1 MTDFNVE
8 KIRND
13 FPILSRKV
21 NGKNL
26 VYLDN
31 AATSQKPNL
40 VINSLSDYYTN
51 YNSNVHRGVHKLS
64 VEATD
69 EYDNSRVKVAE
80 FINAS
85 PNETIWTRGTSES
98 LNIVSIGLIDKV
110 NSGDNIVVSR
120 MEHHSN
126 LVPWQQLCKKKNA
139 ELRYLDH
146 DLEGRIDLSKAK
158 NVIDKKTKIIAITH
172 MSNVLGVINPIAE
185 LREMSKKN
193 GTILILDGAQS
204 VPHFPVDMKQIDCD
218 FFTFSA
224 HKMLGPTG
232 IGVLYGKIDLL
243 EEMEPIYFGGDM
255 ISEVTYEDAKW
266 NDLPYKFEAGTPNIA
281 DAIATG
287 YAVDYLVQVG
297 MDKIAEHE
305 DNITAYALEKI
316 KEMPSFTI
324 IGPSDMENRGGVI
337 SFNHDTVHPHDV
349 GEILD
354 KFGVAIRTGHHC
366 AMPLVRSYEIVAA
379 CRASFYLYNTYEEID
394 IFIDSLK
401 EAESYFKT
409 SKF

>member
-1 MTDFNVE
+1 MADINLE

-13 FPILSRKV
+13 FPILNRQV
-21 NGKNL
+21 NGKKL

-31 AATSQKPNL
+31 AATSQKPNS
-40 VINSLSDYYTN
+40 VINSLNDYYTN

-69 EYDNSRVKVAE
+69 EYENARVKMAN

-85 PNETIWTRGTSES
+85 SNETIWTRNTSES
-98 LNIVSIGLIDKV
+98 LNIVALGLKDKV
-110 NSGDNIVVSR
+110 GSGDNIVVSR

-126 LVPWQQLCKKKNA
+126 LVPWQQLCNSKNA
-139 ELRYLDH
+139 ELRFLDH
-146 DLEGRIDLSKAK
+146 DINGRIDLDKAK
-158 NVIDKKTKIIAITH
+158 DVIDKNTKIIAITH
-172 MSNVLGVINPIAE
+172 MSNVLGVINPIHSI
-185 LREMSKKN
+185 REISKKH
-193 GTILILDGAQS
+193 GTFLVLDGAQS
-204 VPHFPVDMKQIDCD
+204 APHFSVDMKEIDCD
-218 FFTFSA
+218 FFAFSA

-232 IGVLYGKIDLL
+232 IGVLYGKEDLL
-243 EEMEPIYFGGDM
+243 NEMEPFYFGGDM
-255 ISEVTYEDAKW
+255 ISEVSYESAKW

-287 YAVDYLVQVG
+287 YAVDYLIETG
-297 MDKIAEHE
+297 MKSITKHE
-305 DNITAYALEKI
+305 DDLTQYALEKI
-316 KEMPSFTI
+316 KELQDYKV
-324 IGPSDMENRGGVI
+324 IGPVDMENRGGVI
-337 SFNHDTVHPHDV
+337 SFTHNEVHPHDI
-349 GEILD
+349 GELLD

-401 EAESYFKT
+401 EAVSYFNK
-409 SKF
+409 S

>member
-1 MTDFNVE
+1 MQDYNLE

-13 FPILSRKV
+13 FPILNRKV
-21 NGKNL
+21 NNNKL

-31 AATSQKPNL
+31 AATSQKPNS
-40 VINSLSDYYTN
+40 VIQSLNDYYTN

-69 EYDNSRVKVAE
+69 EYEKARFKIAD

-85 PNETIWTRGTSES
+85 SNEIIWTRNTSES
-98 LNIVSIGLIDKV
+98 INIVSIGLKNKV

-126 LVPWQQLCKKKNA
+126 LVPWQQLCKEKNA

-146 DLEGRIDLSKAK
+146 DIAGRIDLDQAK
-158 NVIDKKTKIIAITH
+158 KIIDKNTKIIAITH
-172 MSNVLGVINPIAE
+172 MSNVLGVINPINSI
-185 LREMSKKN
+185 REISKKN
-193 GTILILDGAQS
+193 GTLLVLDGAQS
-204 VPHFPVDMKQIDCD
+204 APHFSVDMKEIDCD
-218 FFTFSA
+218 FFSFSA

-232 IGVLYGKIDLL
+232 IGVLYGKEALL
-243 EEMEPIYFGGDM
+243 EEMDPFYFGGDM
-255 ISEVTYEDAKW
+255 ISEVTYEGAKW

-287 YAVDYLVQVG
+287 FGVDYLVDIG
-297 MDKIAEHE
+297 MDNITKHE
-305 DNITAYALEKI
+305 DNITNYALEKM
-316 KEMPSFTI
+316 KDLTDYKI
-324 IGPSDMENRGGVI
+324 IGPLDMKDRGGVI
-337 SFNHDTVHPHDV
+337 SFTHKSVHPHDV

-401 EAESYFKT
+401 EAESYFNKL
-409 SKF
+409 

>member
-1 MTDFNVE
+1 MQDYNLE

-13 FPILSRKV
+13 FPILNRKV
-21 NGKNL
+21 NNNKL

-31 AATSQKPNL
+31 AATSQKPNS
-40 VINSLSDYYTN
+40 VIQSLNDYYTN

-69 EYDNSRVKVAE
+69 EYEKARFKIAD

-85 PNETIWTRGTSES
+85 SNEIIWTRNTSES
-98 LNIVSIGLIDKV
+98 INIVSIGLKNKV

-126 LVPWQQLCKKKNA
+126 LVPWQQLCKEKNA

-146 DLEGRIDLSKAK
+146 DIAGRIDLDQAK
-158 NVIDKKTKIIAITH
+158 KIIDKNTKIIAITH
-172 MSNVLGVINPIAE
+172 MSNVLGVINPINSI
-185 LREMSKKN
+185 REISKKN
-193 GTILILDGAQS
+193 GTLLVLDGAQS
-204 VPHFPVDMKQIDCD
+204 APHFSVDMKEIDCD
-218 FFTFSA
+218 FFSFSA

-232 IGVLYGKIDLL
+232 IGVLYGKEALL
-243 EEMEPIYFGGDM
+243 EEMDPFYFGGDM
-255 ISEVTYEDAKW
+255 ISEVTYEGAKW

-287 YAVDYLVQVG
+287 FGVDYLVDIG
-297 MDKIAEHE
+297 MDNITKHE
-305 DNITAYALEKI
+305 DNITNYALEKM
-316 KEMPSFTI
+316 KDLTDYKI
-324 IGPSDMENRGGVI
+324 IGPLDMKDRGGVI
-337 SFNHDTVHPHDV
+337 SFTHNSVHPHDV

-394 IFIDSLK
+394 IFINSLE
-401 EAESYFKT
+401 EAESYFNKL
-409 SKF
+409 

>member
-1 MTDFNVE
+1 MQDYNLE

-13 FPILSRKV
+13 FPILNRKV
-21 NGKNL
+21 NNNKL

-31 AATSQKPNL
+31 AATSQKPNS
-40 VINSLSDYYTN
+40 VIQSLNDYYTN

-69 EYDNSRVKVAE
+69 EYEKARLKIAD

-85 PNETIWTRGTSES
+85 SNEIIWTRNTSES
-98 LNIVSIGLIDKV
+98 INIVSIGLKNKV

-126 LVPWQQLCKKKNA
+126 LVPWQQLCKEKNA

-146 DLEGRIDLSKAK
+146 DIAGRIDLDQAK
-158 NVIDKKTKIIAITH
+158 KIIDKNTKIIAITH
-172 MSNVLGVINPIAE
+172 MSNVLGVINPINSI
-185 LREMSKKN
+185 REISKKN
-193 GTILILDGAQS
+193 GTLLVLDGAQS
-204 VPHFPVDMKQIDCD
+204 APHFSVDMKEIDCD
-218 FFTFSA
+218 FFSFSA

-232 IGVLYGKIDLL
+232 IGVLYGKEALL
-243 EEMEPIYFGGDM
+243 EEMDPFYFGGDM
-255 ISEVTYEDAKW
+255 ISEVTYEGAKW

-287 YAVDYLVQVG
+287 FGVDYLVDIG
-297 MDKIAEHE
+297 MDNITKHE
-305 DNITAYALEKI
+305 DNITNYALEKM
-316 KEMPSFTI
+316 KDLTDYKI
-324 IGPSDMENRGGVI
+324 IGPLDMKDRGGVI
-337 SFNHDTVHPHDV
+337 SFTHNSVHPHDV

-394 IFIDSLK
+394 IFINSLK
-401 EAESYFKT
+401 EAESYFNKL
-409 SKF
+409 

>member
-1 MTDFNVE
+1 MADFNLE
-8 KIRND
+8 KIRKD
-13 FPILSRKV
+13 FPILNRQV
-21 NGKNL
+21 NGKKL

-31 AATSQKPNL
+31 AATSQKPNV
-40 VINSLSDYYTN
+40 VIESLNDFYTN

-69 EYDNSRVKVAE
+69 SYENARVKIAN

-85 PNETIWTRGTSES
+85 SNEIIWTRGTSES
-98 LNIVSIGLIDKV
+98 LNIVSIGLKDKV
-110 NSGDNIVVSR
+110 EAGDNIVVSR

-126 LVPWQQLCKKKNA
+126 LVPWQQLCNSKNA
-139 ELRYLDH
+139 ELRFLDH
-146 DLEGRIDLSKAK
+146 DIHGRIDLSKAK
-158 NVIDKKTKIIAITH
+158 DIIDKNTKIIAITH
-172 MSNVLGVINPIAE
+172 MSNVLGVINPIKAI
-185 LREMSKKN
+185 REISKKY
-193 GTILILDGAQS
+193 GTYLVLDGAQS
-204 VPHFPVDMKQIDCD
+204 TPHFFVDMKELDCD
-218 FFTFSA
+218 FFAFSA

-232 IGVLYGKIDLL
+232 IGVLYGKEDLL
-243 EEMEPIYFGGDM
+243 NEMEPVYFGGDM
-255 ISEVTYEDAKW
+255 ISEVSYETAKW

-287 YAVDYLVQVG
+287 VAVDYLLQIG
-297 MDKIAEHE
+297 MN
-305 DNITAYALEKI
+305 NITKQEEDVTQYALEKI
-316 KEMPSFTI
+316 KELPDYKI
-324 IGPSDMENRGGVI
+324 IGPLDMADRGGVI
-337 SFNHDTVHPHDV
+337 SFNHNKIHPHDI

-401 EAESYFKT
+401 EAGSYFNKI
-409 SKF
+409 

>member
-1 MTDFNVE
+1 MANFNIE

-13 FPILSRKV
+13 FPILDRQV
-21 NGKNL
+21 NNKKL

-40 VINSLSDYYTN
+40 VIQSLNDYYTN

-69 EYDNSRVKVAE
+69 EYENSRVKVAN

-85 PNETIWTRGTSES
+85 PNETIWTRNTSES
-98 LNIVSIGLIDKV
+98 LNIVSIGLKEKV
-110 NSGDNIVVSR
+110 NPGDNIVVSR

-126 LVPWQQLCKKKNA
+126 LVPWQQLCLEKNA

-146 DLEGRIDLSKAK
+146 DLEGRIDLDNAK
-158 NVIDKKTKIIAITH
+158 KIIDKKTKIIAITH
-172 MSNVLGVINPIAE
+172 MSNVLGVINPIHE

-193 GTILILDGAQS
+193 GTILVLDGAQS
-204 VPHFPVDMKQIDCD
+204 APHFSVDMKEIDCD
-218 FFTFSA
+218 FFAFSA

-232 IGVLYGKIDLL
+232 IGVLFGKEDLL
-243 EEMEPIYFGGDM
+243 DKMDPFYFGGDM
-255 ISEVTYEDAKW
+255 ISEVTYEGAKW

-287 YAVDYLVQVG
+287 YAVDYLVEVG
-297 MDKIAEHE
+297 MDNIAKHE
-305 DNITAYALEKI
+305 DEITSYALDKI
-316 KEMPSFTI
+316 KELPDYKV
-324 IGPSDMENRGGVI
+324 IGPIDMNNRGGVI
-337 SFNHDTVHPHDV
+337 SFTHNSVHPHDI

-354 KFGVAIRTGHHC
+354 KYGVAIRTGHHC

-379 CRASFYLYNTYEEID
+379 CRASFYLYNTYKEID

-401 EAESYFKT
+401 EAVDYFKT
-409 SKF
+409 SKI